1 MDALFK
7 GQKKIVRYMYC
18 MYITALSSDKLHNP
32 LSTGNVKWPNN
43 TELGIWDFR
52 SENGASLQNT
62 YVFFD
67 KKENSTQTS
76 RLGKNLA
83 D

>member
-7 GQKKIVRYMYC
+7 GQKKIVKYMYC

-52 SENGASLQNT
+52 SENGANFL
-62 YVFFD
+62 
-67 KKENSTQTS
+67 KKCLNYRYITCYKKMS
-76 RLGKNLA
+76 RKHICFL
-83 D
+83 